1 MSLSTVNYAARALRL
16 RLPRVCVAITGEDAA
31 EMVDKAEAVI
41 RENPFIEFRLDYLKN
56 PAAVFP
62 RIKKLFEYRPDAI
75 AVATCRRA
83 NSGGRFKGSIAA
95 QIEVLTKAAAAGCQ
109 IIDLEIETAE
119 GLKAAEYEKLRNQ
132 VTVLQLSYHDFK
144 GTRKL
149 EESFE
154 RMRKHPADFYKLIST
169 ATNLHDNVVMMK
181 FLQQTS
187 DHHFMVGHC
196 MGEQGIISRVLS
208 VRAGSVYTFGAAQAG
223 EETGPGQVTMRELRD
238 VYRIENVDAVTKVF
252 GVVGD
257 PIAQSLSPYT
267 MNTAFRRENV
277 HGVFVRL
284 HARKM
289 DDLMACVR
297 EIPIHGLSV
306 TMPYKQEIVPHL
318 HNSDVWTQQ
327 TGACNTVVR
336 GQDGRLFGFNTDVA
350 GVLVPLEEHVSLD
363 GAKALVLGA
372 GGAARAAV
380 FGLKSRGAEIF
391 ILNRTPQTAQ
401 ALARKA
407 GAKCIK
413 RTDLARMEFD
423 VIINATPVGMGN
435 PKQSPLEEKELRTKV
450 VFDMVYTPYET
461 RLLKMARAQNL
472 IAISGVEMFV
482 AQGARQFEIWTGKP
496 APVEEMRQEVFR
508 QLGERPLPATPAAV
522 QRAILQAQS
531 AARAE
536 DEAREREAEQLE
548 HKPIAAPAP
557 KSAPAKAVAATPAR
571 AAVKAP
577 PVKAVAAKPAA
588 AKAVAVK
595 AAPAKAPAKA
605 ATKAVA
611 KKAAV
616 KPAKPARKAGKKK

>member
-95 QIEVLTKAAAAGCQ
+95 QVEVLTKAAAAGCQ

-119 GLKAAEYEKLRNQ
+119 NIKAAEYEKLRNQ

-238 VYRIENVDAVTKVF
+238 VYRIENVDAVTKVY

-284 HARKM
+284 HAKKM
-289 DDLMACVR
+289 EDLMACVR

-306 TMPYKQEIVPHL
+306 TMPYKQEMVAHL
-318 HNSDVWTQQ
+318 DNSDVWTQQ

-363 GAKALVLGA
+363 GAKVLVLGA

-380 FGLKSRGAEIF
+380 FGLKSRGAEVF
-391 ILNRTPQTAQ
+391 ILNRTPQTAH
-401 ALARKA
+401 ALAKKA

-413 RTDLARMEFD
+413 RTDLAKMEFD

-435 PKQSPLEEKELRTKV
+435 LKQSPLEEKELRTKV

-461 RLLKMARAQNL
+461 RLLKMARALNL

-557 KSAPAKAVAATPAR
+557 KPVPVKSAVKATPAKAAAAAKSAPAKAVA
-571 AAVKAP
+571 
-577 PVKAVAAKPAA
+577 VKAV
-588 AKAVAVK
+588 
-595 AAPAKAPAKA
+595 PAKAPAKTA
-605 ATKAVA
+605 RKVVAKKAVA
-611 KKAAV
+611 KPT
-616 KPAKPARKAGKKK
+616 KPAKKVAKKK